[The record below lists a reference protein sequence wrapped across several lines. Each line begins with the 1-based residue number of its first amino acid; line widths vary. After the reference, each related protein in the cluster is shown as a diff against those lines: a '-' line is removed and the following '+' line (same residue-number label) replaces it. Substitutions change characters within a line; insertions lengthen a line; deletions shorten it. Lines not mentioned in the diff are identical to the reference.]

1 MVVVVAVWRM
11 VAVPIGEG
19 LPIHQ
24 VSFPIGLL
32 GLGVGAAT
40 EAIPGQESKSS
51 IEGYS
56 VKIPPISK
64 GLD

>member
-1 MVVVVAVWRM
+1 MIAVWRM

-19 LPIHQ
+19 LPVRQ

-40 EAIPGQESKSS
+40 ATEAIPGQESKSS
-51 IEGYS
+51 IEGHG
-56 VKIPPISK
+56 VKVPPISK